1 MRIIDTIKS
10 EKVTLSFEVF
20 PPKTSDKFEN
30 TYAAAESIARL
41 NPAYISV
48 TYGAGGGRGAFTA
61 ELAQRIHQQTGVP
74 VLAHLTCVSSTHS
87 MVAEALCEYKERG
100 LLNILALRGDIPEGS
115 GGWQDRA

>member
-61 ELAQRIHQQTGVP
+61 ELAQRIHQKTGVP
-74 VLAHLTCVSSTHS
+74 VSRSHCRYGSCSA
-87 MVAEALCEYKERG
+87 
-100 LLNILALRGDIPEGS
+100 PESATLPPQGS
-115 GGWQDRA
+115 CIYSARE

>member
-48 TYGAGGGRGAFTA
+48 TYGAGAG
-61 ELAQRIHQQTGVP
+61 EVLLQRSWLREFINRP
-74 VLAHLTCVSSTHS
+74 VF
-87 MVAEALCEYKERG
+87 RF
-100 LLNILALRGDIPEGS
+100 LRT
-115 GGWQDRA
+115 